1 MTYKELED
9 YIDSIDIIIGEEE
22 SAFLYI
28 FLTYLSKREKF
39 DWKEMILNLDLCD
52 LGAKYPQIGEYLILD
67 EYAADDYVD
76 HYKEEQKDE
85 ISHSLSSA
93 GLSYLEN
100 YIDYTDLFSETSLC
114 DIFEEVEEIN
124 VHELLCTFYVI
135 KL

>member
-1 MTYKELED
+1 MTYKEFED
-9 YIDSIDIIIGEEE
+9 YIDSIDINIGENDTIL
-22 SAFLYI
+22 LYI
-28 FLTYLSKREKF
+28 FLTYLLKREKF
-39 DWKEMILNLDLCD
+39 DWKEMILSLDLCD

-67 EYAADDYVD
+67 EYTADDYVD
-76 HYKEEQKDE
+76 HYKADQKDE
-85 ISHSLSSA
+85 ISHLLIDA

-124 VHELLCTFYVI
+124 VVELLGTFYVI